1 MSKLLVG
8 LFVALVVLWGVT
20 WMVLKVASGMVHL
33 ILLLA
38 VVLLAMAGLQR
49 FRRRGGPPSVR

>member
-1 MSKLLVG
+1 MSKLLLG
-8 LFVALVVLWGVT
+8 LFVVLVVLWGVT

-38 VVLLAMAGLQR
+38 VVLLAMAFLQR
-49 FRRRGGPPSVR
+49 FRRRA

>member
-8 LFVALVVLWGVT
+8 LFVVLVVVWALT

-38 VVLLAMAGLQR
+38 VVLLGMAFLQR
-49 FRRRGGPPSVR
+49 FRRRV